1 MQRLLRREPG
11 QRSLLVKSSLSE
23 LYRLLLL
30 REDFKPGQRSLVK
43 SSLSVLTL
51 GAHAQRGLQ

>member
-1 MQRLLRREPG
+1 MQHFLRREPG

-43 SSLSVLTL
+43 SSLSCLYRL
-51 GAHAQRGLQ
+51 LCNKGGF